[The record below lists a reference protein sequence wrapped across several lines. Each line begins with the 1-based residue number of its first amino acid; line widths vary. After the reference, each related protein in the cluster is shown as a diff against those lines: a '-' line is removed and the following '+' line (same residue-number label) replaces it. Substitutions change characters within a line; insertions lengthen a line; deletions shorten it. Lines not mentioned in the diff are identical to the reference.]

1 MFKWRRIK
9 TEVNGMIIEFLVG
22 FLFGYIITKELK
34 ARITG

>member
-1 MFKWRRIK
+1 
-9 TEVNGMIIEFLVG
+9 MIIEFLVG